1 MESAAYGNR
10 SNWCSGDLDFSNARA
25 NWDPTNN
32 LVRSPMWLYT
42 GRSAAIYKCP
52 ADLATVKNNQG
63 ATVPRVRSISMSQV
77 FGWGEWLDGSGSG
90 RGQRVWFTYEKL
102 SGIQNASK
110 TWVFVDEHPDSIND
124 AAFANQ
130 CTRADTPQAQII
142 DFPANYHNGACGF
155 SFSDGHSEIHR
166 WLGSKIRSAKIYYG
180 RGGDLALNV
189 PAGDSWKDVMWMM
202 ENSTVRR

>member
-1 MESAAYGNR
+1 
-10 SNWCSGDLDFSNARA
+10 
-25 NWDPTNN
+25 
-32 LVRSPMWLYT
+32 
-42 GRSAAIYKCP
+42 
-52 ADLATVKNNQG
+52 
-63 ATVPRVRSISMSQV
+63 MSQV

-166 WLGSKIRSAKIYYG
+166 WLGSKIRNAKVYYG